1 MGCCNLCGRNGKS
14 AIIAR
19 LLLRP
24 VPPFATL
31 PATPPAMRPPQP
43 ANFVSWFRAAAPWIH
58 AFRGKTFVVAF
69 GGEMVESGGVDS
81 MVQDINLLTSLGI
94 RVVIVCG
101 SRPQIDAALAARGL
115 TSEIAH
121 GIRITPS
128 QVMDCVKEAVGRL
141 RIEFEQRFSFG
152 LPNTPMAQ
160 SEGVR
165 LMSGSLLTARP
176 VGVIDGVDFQLAGTV
191 RDVDAETIHHA
202 LDNGD
207 IVFMTPIGYS
217 PTGEAFN
224 LGMEDVAAS
233 VAVALDA
240 EKLIFM
246 IDSSGL
252 PPLPGAKT
260 KRTRAQEISRELAAA
275 EAELLYKAA
284 AQSPELAG
292 MSDDTLR
299 ALDATVRASKGGVA
313 RTHLIPRNV
322 DGALLMELFSYS
334 GMGTMIT
341 EARLETLRE
350 ATIEDVGGVLKLI
363 EPLEADGTLVRRGR
377 EKLEAEIAQ
386 FSVLEHD
393 NVIAGCAALYPFP
406 KEGMGEMACFVVD
419 PAFRGHNYGEQLL
432 ARIESQARAAR
443 IKRLFVLTTR
453 TAHWFIEHGFVES
466 SLDELPEA
474 KQKLYNFQR
483 QSKIFIKKF

>member
-1 MGCCNLCGRNGKS
+1 
-14 AIIAR
+14 
-19 LLLRP
+19 
-24 VPPFATL
+24 
-31 PATPPAMRPPQP
+31 MRTPQP

-69 GGEMVESGGVDS
+69 GGEMVESGAVES
-81 MVQDINLLTSLGI
+81 LTQDINLLTSLGI

-101 SRPQIDAALAARGL
+101 SKPQIDAALKARSL
-115 TSEIAH
+115 TSDFAH
-121 GIRITPS
+121 GYRVTTS
-128 QVMDCVKEAVGRL
+128 TVMDCVKEAVGRL

-176 VGVIDGVDFQLAGTV
+176 VGVINGVDFHFAGTV

-202 LDNGD
+202 LNNGD

-224 LGMEDVAAS
+224 LTMEDVAAS
-233 VAVALDA
+233 VAIALDA

-246 IDSSGL
+246 IDSPGL

-260 KRTRAQEISRELAAA
+260 KRTRQQEISRELAAA
-275 EAELLYKAA
+275 EAEMLYKAA
-284 AQSPELAG
+284 AQSPELAS
-292 MSDDTLR
+292 MSGDTLR

-377 EKLEAEIAQ
+377 EKLEAEIGQ
-386 FSVLEHD
+386 FLVLEHD
-393 NVIAGCAALYPFP
+393 NVIAGCAALYPFH
-406 KEGMGEMACFVVD
+406 KEAIAEMACFVVE
-419 PAFRGHNYGEQLL
+419 PAYRGHNYGEELL
-432 ARIESQARAAR
+432 ARVEAQARNAR

-453 TAHWFIEHGFVES
+453 TAHWFIEHGFVEG

-483 QSKIFIKKF
+483 QSKIFIKKI